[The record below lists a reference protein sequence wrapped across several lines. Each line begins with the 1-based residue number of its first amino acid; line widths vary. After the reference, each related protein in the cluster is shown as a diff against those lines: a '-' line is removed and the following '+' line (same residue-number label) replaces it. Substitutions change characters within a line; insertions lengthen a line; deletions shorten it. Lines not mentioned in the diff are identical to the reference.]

1 MSTLNR
7 LLVAALILLV
17 PFVSDAQSFLGYHS
31 DNYAG
36 IHNVSFQP
44 ADIVDSR
51 YLFDFNIGGASVF
64 AGNDYISMKL
74 REVLDTEGAWEDPD
88 FQDKYLMEKLNG
100 RAKTAHAQ
108 VRAYLPSFS
117 FSFGKNAIAFH
128 AKANVVANVEGVNE
142 NVAFLAYRE
151 LDYPDYWNTTYS
163 NQNLSAQAMGWIDY
177 NFTYGREIFQIKNH
191 YLKGAATFKL
201 LQGLFSAQAYSSNA
215 QVSFPNDD
223 FIDVINSDL
232 SYGHSDNFE
241 LDADGL
247 KYRFVGKPGFG
258 MDLGFVYE
266 LRRPVETY
274 TYSIDGTDG
283 NIRNDLNK
291 YILKVG
297 FSATDIGNISF
308 TRGGLSSS
316 FNADRTM
323 VPLDSFERN
332 TIAEFDSVLNS
343 YYTFRNEA
351 GTQYRQSLPTA
362 LNFTV
367 DYNIWKGFYANFTA
381 SIAPRQKLD
390 PHKTRHI
397 SMFSVTPRY
406 EWKYFGMW
414 VPVSIDA
421 LQNFHV
427 GAGMRLGPLVVGVYD
442 FTTLLGRD
450 MYDFGA
456 YAMVRLPIL
465 HGKGYRDRDKD
476 GVSNKRDKCR
486 KEPGSLANN
495 GCPIKDKDSDGV
507 VDAEDNCPEV
517 PGLATLQ
524 GCPDTD
530 SDGIAD
536 KEDQC
541 PNEAGIAA
549 FNGCPDTD
557 KDGVAD
563 KDDKCPAQA
572 GVAAL
577 KGCPDTDGDGITDA
591 EDACPA
597 AAGLSALKGCPDG
610 DLDGVEDS
618 RDACPDKAGKPEN
631 AGCPD
636 TDNDGV
642 YDNKDKCPTQPGIA
656 SNNGCPDDNPDTDG
670 DGLRDKEDDC
680 PKTPGPRENKGCP
693 VLAKEEKEVLQTAFN
708 NLEFETGG
716 AIIRDVSYA
725 SLNKLAELMVKKPNY
740 RLTVEGHTDN
750 VGETQTNQTLSVR
763 RAEAIKTF
771 LVKKGVKASQITT
784 QGFGETRPIGDNN
797 TAAGRKKNRRVE
809 LKVMAE

>member
-1 MSTLNR
+1 MNTLNR
-7 LLVAALILLV
+7 LLVAFSLLCL
-17 PFVSDAQSFLGYHS
+17 PLFSEAQSFLGYHS

-36 IHNVSFQP
+36 IHNVNFQP

-51 YLFDFNIGGASVF
+51 YLFDFNLAGASVF
-64 AGNDYISMKL
+64 AGNDYIGMKL
-74 REVLDTEGAWEDPD
+74 REALDTEGAFDDPD
-88 FQDKYLMEKLNG
+88 FQDHYLIEKLNG

-108 VRAYLPSFS
+108 VRAYLPSFM

-128 AKANVVANVEGVNE
+128 AKANVLANVEGVNE
-142 NVAFLAYRE
+142 NVAYLAYRE
-151 LDYPDYWNTTYS
+151 LDYPQYWNTTY
-163 NQNLSAQAMGWIDY
+163 NNENLSAQAMGWIDY
-177 NFTYGREIFQIKNH
+177 NFTYGREIFQIKQH
-191 YLKGAATFKL
+191 YLKGAVTFKL
-201 LQGLFSAQAYSSNA
+201 LQGLFSAQAYSRNA

-223 FIDVINSDL
+223 FIDMIDTDL

-247 KYRFVGKPGFG
+247 SYRFVGKPGFG

-266 LRRPVETY
+266 LRRPAETY

-297 FSATDIGNISF
+297 FSATDMGNIAF

-316 FNADRTM
+316 FYADRTM

-343 YYTFRNEA
+343 YYTFSNEA
-351 GTQYRQSLPTA
+351 GTQYKQSLPTA

-381 SIAPRQKLD
+381 SVAPRQKFD

-406 EWKYFGMW
+406 EWKYFGAW
-414 VPVSIDA
+414 LPVSIDA

-456 YAMVRLPIL
+456 YAMLRLPIL
-465 HGKGYRDRDKD
+465 YGKGYRDPDKD

-486 KEPGSLANN
+486 REPGSLANN
-495 GCPIKDKDSDGV
+495 GCPIRDKDSDGV
-507 VDAEDNCPEV
+507 VDAEDACPEV

-530 SDGIAD
+530 ADGIAD
-536 KEDQC
+536 KEDKC
-541 PNEAGIAA
+541 PDLAGTAA
-549 FNGCPDTD
+549 MNGCPD
-557 KDGVAD
+557 A
-563 KDDKCPAQA
+563 
-572 GVAAL
+572 
-577 KGCPDTDGDGITDA
+577 DGDGITDA
-591 EDACPA
+591 EDACPRN
-597 AAGLSALKGCPDG
+597 AGLPAMKGCPDG
-610 DLDGVEDS
+610 DGDGVEDS
-618 RDACPDKAGKPEN
+618 RDACPGKAGRPEN

-636 TDNDGV
+636 SDNDGV
-642 YDNKDKCPTQPGIA
+642 YDNTDKCPAEPGIA
-656 SNNGCPDDNPDTDG
+656 ANNGCPEENPDTDG
-670 DGLRDKEDDC
+670 DGLRDKEDEC
-680 PKTPGPRENKGCP
+680 PTKAGPRENKGCP
-693 VLAKEEKEVLQTAFN
+693 ALPKEEKEVLQTAFN
-708 NLEFETGG
+708 NLEFESGG
-716 AIIRDVSYA
+716 AVIKDVSFA
-725 SLNKLAELMVKKPNY
+725 SLNKLAELMVKKPKY
-740 RLTVEGHTDN
+740 RLVVEGHTDN
-750 VGETQTNQTLSVR
+750 VGEVQANLLLSQR
-763 RAEAIKTF
+763 RAESVKAF
-771 LVKKGVKASQITT
+771 LVKKGVNAAQITT
-784 QGFGETRPIGDNN
+784 QGFGETRPVGDNN
-797 TAAGRKKNRRVE
+797 TAAGRKLNRRVE
-809 LKVMAE
+809 LKVVPE